1 MDRTFAAFTGLYNL
15 KEENWDQKILPGGK
29 CGRREITTFMR
40 MQSYCRNA
48 DKRNAENTGNGSCTG
63 RKRNNRRNFW
73 RPGIRSDRPY
83 AGVDVM
89 GTTDV
94 FM

>member
-15 KEENWDQKILPGGK
+15 KEENWDQKILSGGK
-29 CGRREITTFMR
+29 CGREKLPRLCECSHIVGTLTKE
-40 MQSYCRNA
+40 MQKILGMGA
-48 DKRNAENTGNGSCTG
+48 VQVVNGTIDGTSG
-63 RKRNNRRNFW
+63 VL
-73 RPGIRSDRPY
+73 GSGVIAPY